1 MTSLDGLMPG
11 YRAST
16 LESASVTG
24 RRVAVFLAA
33 VVVGLVRVVVPHL
46 FTLGGLVAFV
56 AAAWLA
62 WGAAGGL
69 VVLGVSL
76 LLFEWKIRQ

>member
-1 MTSLDGLMPG
+1 MDVFLPSQ
-11 YRAST
+11 RAST

-24 RRVAVFLAA
+24 RRLAALLAA

-46 FTLGGLVAFV
+46 FT
-56 AAAWLA
+56 
-62 WGAAGGL
+62 AAGLAAFCVGAFT
-69 VVLGVSL
+69 VGATAGWVTVGVAL